1 MPASSNASA
10 IRGLLWNVALSH
22 ITTSPKALP
31 TKPYPL
37 IIRFLVYL
45 AIIEKLPEAPEQIE
59 NNSQDSVILEK
70 LLKNEGALNSLGH
83 EIKKILTEVIAG
95 EIL

>member
-1 MPASSNASA
+1 
-10 IRGLLWNVALSH
+10 L
-22 ITTSPKALP
+22 KALL

-70 LLKNEGALNSLGH
+70 ILKNEGALNSLGH